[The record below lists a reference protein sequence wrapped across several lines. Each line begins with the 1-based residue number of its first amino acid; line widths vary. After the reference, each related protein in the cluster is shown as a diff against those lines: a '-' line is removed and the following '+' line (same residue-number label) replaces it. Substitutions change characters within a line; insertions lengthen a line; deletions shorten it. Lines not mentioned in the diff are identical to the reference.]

1 MWEIIITIGY
11 LVGSYALSELTELFS
26 GSEFEDM
33 YNSIQRIEDD
43 WLKTEEVNS
52 TVGMN
57 RESETIMAYN
67 RWSHYRT
74 QKIYDINVEECNK
87 YIDSEQG
94 QVDKKLVDKY
104 TKSLQEQNE
113 E

>member
-1 MWEIIITIGY
+1 
-11 LVGSYALSELTELFS
+11 
-26 GSEFEDM
+26 
-33 YNSIQRIEDD
+33 
-43 WLKTEEVNS
+43 
-52 TVGMN
+52 
-57 RESETIMAYN
+57 MAYN